1 MAWTDEKKAQALKMY
16 ADGKPTA
23 TNSVDLVNSI
33 SEELEESPNGVRQV
47 LIQAKVYVKK
57 DAATAA
63 DTSKAKATEGTK
75 RVSKESQLEA
85 LKAAIEARG
94 GEIDDDI
101 LSKLTGK
108 AAAYFTA
115 VLTAK

>member
-1 MAWTDEKKAQALKMY
+1 MAWTDEKKARAIEMY
-16 ADGKPTA
+16 AEGKPTKD
-23 TNSVDLVNSI
+23 NSIELVNEI
-33 SEELEESPNGVRQV
+33 AQELEESVNGVRQL

-57 DAATAA
+57 DPAAT
-63 DTSKAKATEGTK
+63 TEKPKAGATEGTK
-75 RVSKESQLEA
+75 RVSKESQIDA
-85 LKAAIEARG
+85 LKKAIADKG

-115 VLTAK
+115 VLSK